1 MNWQIQNQIKSLNIG
16 DLVRVDWYDASIG
29 KSSFSKGSKDIPSR
43 RCLILSVNAIQSLHD
58 ALYYRQSTGSNRE
71 TIVFS

>member
-1 MNWQIQNQIKSLNIG
+1 MNWQIQNQIKSLNLG
-16 DLVRVDWYDASIG
+16 DLIRVDWHDASVG
-29 KSSFSKGSKDIPSR
+29 KSSFSKSSIDIPSR

-58 ALYYRQSTGSNRE
+58 ALNYRQSTGSNRK